1 VASAYPWPVNRDR
14 AARDAPAG
22 ARPAANPMF
31 ATVVPGLAALVAE
44 DLEQLPGV
52 RVTGAGSDIV
62 LFDAGRGG
70 RPGLR
75 ALRTAEGLFAETGR
89 AARSGGDTAS
99 GIARRV
105 WAPDGVQ
112 RALSAWAADV
122 RPLSGAMTFQVA
134 ARLLHERSFS
144 RADLRKALIQAIAR
158 DKPRW
163 RTDGRAQLEIWVTEY
178 APGQLVAGLRL
189 ADASRAQPGDAAA
202 GQPGAL
208 RPSVAAMMVGFA
220 GQPRDVL
227 LDPCCAGGAV
237 LGAALA
243 AGWPAVAGSDLDP
256 DAVAAARR
264 NVPGAGVAL
273 GDVRGLDLPG
283 ESVDAVVSRLPVGDQ
298 YKVNGEMR
306 KWLTP
311 VLAEIAR
318 VTAVGG
324 RVVLLAPTIPNNV
337 MPRELPVRRREPI
350 RTPGAKTI
358 LWVCDRV
365 GT

>member
-1 VASAYPWPVNRDR
+1 MNRDR
-14 AARDAPAG
+14 AARDGSAG

-31 ATVVPGLAALVAE
+31 ATVVPGLAGLVTE

-62 LFDAGRGG
+62 LFEAGRGG

-89 AARSGGDTAS
+89 ATRSGGDTAA

-122 RPLSGAMTFQVA
+122 RPLSGAMTFQVVA
-134 ARLLHERSFS
+134 GLLHERSFS

-163 RTDGRAQLEIWVTEY
+163 RTDGRAQLEISVTEY

-189 ADASRAQPGDAAA
+189 ADASRAQPDEAA
-202 GQPGAL
+202 GRPGAL
-208 RPSVAAMMVGFA
+208 RPAVAAMMVGFA
-220 GQPRDVL
+220 GEPRDVL
-227 LDPCCAGGAV
+227 LDPCCASGTI

-243 AGWPAVAGSDLDP
+243 AGWPAVQGSDLDP

-264 NVPGAGVAL
+264 NVPAAGVVL
-273 GDVRGLDLPG
+273 GDAHGIDLPG
-283 ESVDAVVSRLPVGDQ
+283 ESVDAVVSRLPVGEQ

-324 RVVLLAPTIPNNV
+324 RVVLLAPTIPNNA
-337 MPRELPVRRREPI
+337 MPRELPVRRKEPI